1 MMWGVRIA
9 AVVTATVALVAGC
22 SSPSGD
28 EPRPNAPTPSA
39 TTAAPS
45 PSTPAIGSYVAI
57 GDSFTSGPGLA
68 RLRPDSGFCFRSAR
82 NWPSILASRLG
93 VPDVVDES
101 CAGAVADDVLA
112 GRALPGG
119 DVEAQID
126 AVKRDTELVT
136 VGIGGNDGGL
146 FASLVS
152 ACTRQAGACRGF
164 VEDTVPAVLQQTV
177 PGVVRVLDAVR
188 DRAPDATVLLVGY
201 LRIMPDAG
209 TCAAVPVPAADA
221 AEGSRA
227 EEALDAAL
235 ASAARQAGID
245 YVSMRA
251 ASRGHDA
258 CAGRRA
264 WTNGATPTGSTGIA
278 FHPRPAGMRAVADAV
293 AERLTGR

>member
-1 MMWGVRIA
+1 MMWGVRTA
-9 AVVTATVALVAGC
+9 AVVTMVALVAGC
-22 SSPSGD
+22 SSPSDD
-28 EPRPNAPTPSA
+28 EHRPTTPTPSA

-68 RLRPDSGFCFRSAR
+68 RLQPNSGFCFRSEE
-82 NWPSILASRLG
+82 NWPSVLASRLA
-93 VPDVVDES
+93 VPDVADVS
-101 CAGAVADDVLA
+101 CAGAVVDDVLG

-126 AVKRDTELVT
+126 AVERDTELVT

-146 FASLVS
+146 FESLVS
-152 ACTRQAGACRGF
+152 ACTRRAGACRGF
-164 VEDTVPAVLQQTV
+164 VDDTVPEVLQQTV
-177 PGVVRVLDAVR
+177 PDVVRVIDGVR

-201 LRIMPDAG
+201 LRVLPDTG
-209 TCAAVPVPAADA
+209 TCASVPVPAADA

-227 EEALDAAL
+227 EEELDAAL

-245 YVSMRA
+245 YVSMQA

-258 CAGRRA
+258 CAGTQA
-264 WTNGATPTGSTGIA
+264 WTNGATPTEGTGIA
-278 FHPRPAGMRAVADAV
+278 FHPRPAGM
-293 AERLTGR
+293 